1 MPGRMTLQPANRY
14 RSKARKLLRAHI
26 VAHWESQ
33 AAFAREIDASEHTVS
48 HYLSGRRKPDLDSA
62 IRIELV
68 TTAAGEP
75 IVRCV
80 DWREGKK

>member
-1 MPGRMTLQPANRY
+1 VTLQPTDTY

-26 VAHWESQ
+26 AAHWESQ

-48 HYLSGRRKPDLDSA
+48 HYLTGRRKPDLDSA
-62 IRIELV
+62 IRIELL
-68 TTAAGEP
+68 TEKTGEP

-80 DWREGKK
+80 DWRETK